1 MRKSFLGVLIVF
13 CVFLYFCLLFA
24 GNAFAQTTN
33 KGWHYLEIP
42 DVGKIWYPSS
52 LEIQSEEFRRKG
64 GSPEVLLTNKVI
76 FQQRGLNK
84 SDPSSY
90 GLYAR
95 LIVENIPGQPG
106 DFLRISDGK
115 QIMAA
120 SNEDLKYLDEL
131 FLSEQNKQTQFII
144 IDFYG
149 IKPVIV
155 GARYPA
161 LMVTYKRASAVSPS
175 LGTVLVRQ
183 YLIQNYKQMIKIIA
197 SYRGTEEGIW
207 KEDLL
212 GAVNSIVLANEY

>member
-1 MRKSFLGVLIVF
+1 MKKRFLVVF
-13 CVFLYFCLLFA
+13 FVFFVFLSVCFLFA
-24 GNAFAQTTN
+24 GSMFAQPVDKN
-33 KGWHYLEIP
+33 WPYLEIP
-42 DVGKIWYPSS
+42 NVGKLWYPPST
-52 LEIQSEEFRRKG
+52 EIQSEEYRQRK
-64 GSPEVLLTNKVI
+64 GSPEVILKNVVI
-76 FQQRGLNK
+76 FQQRGLNR
-84 SDPSSY
+84 SDESSDD
-90 GLYAR
+90 LYVR

-115 QIMAA
+115 QIMGA

-131 FLSEQNKQTQFII
+131 FLSELNKQTQFII

-183 YLIQNYKQMIKIIA
+183 YLIQNYKQMIKITA
-197 SYRGTEEGIW
+197 SYRGKEEGMW